1 MQLTSVVSLKET
13 CIVKMSR
20 EFQHIIRF
28 AGTDI
33 NGTQPVTY
41 ALTSV
46 KGVGIKL
53 ANAIIEKSGISP
65 GARMGFLS
73 ISEVEKIEDVL
84 KNPVKYGIPLWL
96 LNRRKD
102 RETGNNIHLLSSDL
116 VLQTKND
123 IDEQKKMRSWR
134 GFRHSYGLKVRGQRT
149 RTTGRKGK
157 AIGVK
162 KKQVRRQ

>member
-1 MQLTSVVSLKET
+1 
-13 CIVKMSR
+13 MSR

-53 ANAIIEKSGISP
+53 ANAIIEKTGINP
-65 GARMGFLS
+65 ETRMGFLS
-73 ISEVEKIEDVL
+73 SSEVEKIEDVL
-84 KNPVKYGIPLWL
+84 ENPLKYSIPIWL
-96 LNRRKD
+96 LNRQKD
-102 RETGNNIHLLSSDL
+102 KETGKNIHLLGSDL

-123 IDEQKKMRSWR
+123 IDDQKKIRSWR

-149 RTTGRKGK
+149 RTTGRRGK

-162 KKQVRRQ
+162 KKQRERVRIE

>member
-1 MQLTSVVSLKET
+1 MP
-13 CIVKMSR
+13 R

-33 NGTQPVTY
+33 EGTQPVTY
-41 ALTSV
+41 ALTNV
-46 KGVGIKL
+46 KGIGIKL
-53 ANAIIEKSGISP
+53 ANAIIEKAGVNP
-65 GARMGFLS
+65 ETRMGFLS
-73 ISEVEKIEDVL
+73 SAEVEKIEDIVI
-84 KNPVKYGIPLWL
+84 NPVKYGIPMWL

-102 RETGNNIHLLSSDL
+102 LETGKDIHLLGSDL

-123 IDEQKKMRSWR
+123 IDQMKKIRSWK

-162 KKQVRRQ
+162 KKQIQRRVE

>member
-1 MQLTSVVSLKET
+1 
-13 CIVKMSR
+13 MSR

-33 NGTQPVTY
+33 KGAQPVTY
-41 ALTSV
+41 ALTSI

-53 ANAIIEKSGISP
+53 ANAVIEKSGISP
-65 GARMGFLS
+65 EARMGFLS
-73 ISEVEKIEDVL
+73 SADVEKIEDIIT
-84 KNPVKYGIPLWL
+84 NPVKYGIPIWL

-102 RETGNNIHLLSSDL
+102 LETGEDIHILGSDL

-123 IDEQKKMRSWR
+123 IDQMKKIRSWK

-149 RTTGRKGK
+149 KTTGRKGK

-162 KKQVRRQ
+162 KKQLQRGK

>member
-1 MQLTSVVSLKET
+1 
-13 CIVKMSR
+13 MSR

-41 ALTSV
+41 ALINV
-46 KGVGIKL
+46 KGVGIRL

-65 GARMGFLS
+65 EARMGFLS
-73 ISEVEKIEDVL
+73 GSEVEKIQDIL
-84 KNPVKYGIPLWL
+84 QDPLKYGIPKWL

-102 RETGNNIHLLSSDL
+102 KETGKDLHLLGSDL

-123 IDEQKKMRSWR
+123 IEDMKKIRSWK

>member
-1 MQLTSVVSLKET
+1 MP
-13 CIVKMSR
+13 R

-33 NGTQPVTY
+33 EGSQPVTY
-41 ALTSV
+41 ALTNV
-46 KGVGIKL
+46 KGVGIEL
-53 ANAIIEKSGISP
+53 ANAIIEKAGIDP
-65 GARMGFLS
+65 ATRMGLLS
-73 ISEVEKIEDVL
+73 SAEVEKLEEIVT
-84 KNPVKYGIPLWL
+84 NPVKHDIPIWL

-102 RETGNNIHLLSSDL
+102 LETGKDIHLLSSDL

-123 IDEQKKMRSWR
+123 IDQMKKIRSWK

-149 RTTGRKGK
+149 KTTGRKGK

-162 KKQVRRQ
+162 KKEIKRRAE

>member
-1 MQLTSVVSLKET
+1 
-13 CIVKMSR
+13 MSR

-33 NGTQPVTY
+33 QGSQPVTY

-53 ANAIIEKSGISP
+53 ANAIVEKSGINP
-65 GARMGFLS
+65 QTRMGFLS
-73 ISEVEKIEDVL
+73 AAEVEKIEDIL
-84 KNPVKYGIPLWL
+84 TNPTRYGIPTWL
-96 LNRRKD
+96 LNRQKD
-102 RETGNNIHLLSSDL
+102 METGKDIHLLSSDL

-123 IDEQKKMRSWR
+123 IDQMKKIRSWK

-149 RTTGRKGK
+149 KTTGRKGK
-157 AIGVK
+157 AMGVK
-162 KKQVRRQ
+162 KKQVQRGGI

>member
-1 MQLTSVVSLKET
+1 MP
-13 CIVKMSR
+13 R

-33 NGTQPVTY
+33 EGTQPVTY
-41 ALTSV
+41 ALTNV
-46 KGVGIKL
+46 KGIGIKL
-53 ANAIIEKSGISP
+53 ANAIIEKAGIDP
-65 GARMGFLS
+65 ATRMGLLS
-73 ISEVEKIEDVL
+73 SAEVEKLEEIIT
-84 KNPVKYGIPLWL
+84 NPVKHDVPIWL

-102 RETGNNIHLLSSDL
+102 LETGKDIHLLSSDL

-123 IDEQKKMRSWR
+123 IDQMKKIRSWK

-162 KKQVRRQ
+162 KKQIQRGAK

>member
-1 MQLTSVVSLKET
+1 
-13 CIVKMSR
+13 MSR

-53 ANAIIEKSGISP
+53 ANAIIEKAGISP
-65 GARMGFLS
+65 EARMGFLS
-73 ISEVEKIEDVL
+73 SAEVEKIEDIIT
-84 KNPVKYGIPLWL
+84 NPVKYGIPIWL

-102 RETGNNIHLLSSDL
+102 VETGENIHLLGSDL

-123 IDEQKKMRSWR
+123 IDQMKKIRSWK

-149 RTTGRKGK
+149 KTTGRKGK

-162 KKQVRRQ
+162 KKQVQRGK

>member
-1 MQLTSVVSLKET
+1 
-13 CIVKMSR
+13 MSR

-41 ALTSV
+41 ALTNV
-46 KGVGIKL
+46 KGLGIKL
-53 ANAIIEKSGISP
+53 ANAIIEKSGINP
-65 GARMGFLS
+65 ETRMGFLS
-73 ISEVEKIEDVL
+73 SIEVEKIEDIL
-84 KNPVKYGIPLWL
+84 QNPLKYGIPKWL

-102 RETGNNIHLLSSDL
+102 RETGKDLHLLSSDL

-123 IDEQKKMRSWR
+123 IEGMKKIRSWK

-162 KKQVRRQ
+162 KKQVRSK

>member
-1 MQLTSVVSLKET
+1 MP
-13 CIVKMSR
+13 R
-20 EFQHIIRF
+20 EFQYIIRF

-33 NGTQPVTY
+33 EGTQLVTY
-41 ALTSV
+41 ALTNV

-53 ANAIIEKSGISP
+53 ANAIIEKAGIDP
-65 GARMGFLS
+65 ATRMGLLS
-73 ISEVEKIEDVL
+73 SSEVEKLEEIVT
-84 KNPVKYGIPLWL
+84 NPAKHDIPIWL

-102 RETGNNIHLLSSDL
+102 LETGKDIHLLSSDL

-123 IDEQKKMRSWR
+123 IDQMKKIRSWK

-149 RTTGRKGK
+149 KTTGRKGK

-162 KKQVRRQ
+162 KKQIQRRE

>member
-1 MQLTSVVSLKET
+1 MP
-13 CIVKMSR
+13 R

-33 NGTQPVTY
+33 EGSQPVTY

-53 ANAIIEKSGISP
+53 ANAVIEKAGISP
-65 GARMGFLS
+65 EARMGFLS
-73 ISEVEKIEDVL
+73 SADVEKIEDVL
-84 KNPVKYGIPLWL
+84 KNPVKYGIPAWL

-102 RETGNNIHLLSSDL
+102 VETGENIHLLGSDL

-123 IDEQKKMRSWR
+123 IDQMKKIKSWK

-149 RTTGRKGK
+149 KTTGRKGK

>member
-1 MQLTSVVSLKET
+1 MP
-13 CIVKMSR
+13 R
-20 EFQHIIRF
+20 EFQYIIRF
-28 AGTDI
+28 VGTDI
-33 NGTQPVTY
+33 KGVQPVTY
-41 ALTSV
+41 ALTSI

-53 ANAIIEKSGISP
+53 ANAIIEKTGISP
-65 GARMGFLS
+65 EARMGFLS
-73 ISEVEKIEDVL
+73 SAEVEKIEDVL

-102 RETGNNIHLLSSDL
+102 VETGNDIHLLGSDL
-116 VLQTKND
+116 ILQTKND
-123 IDEQKKMRSWR
+123 IDQMKKIRSWK

>member
-1 MQLTSVVSLKET
+1 MP
-13 CIVKMSR
+13 R

-41 ALTSV
+41 ALTSI

-53 ANAIIEKSGISP
+53 ANTIIEKAGISP
-65 GARMGFLS
+65 EARMGFLS
-73 ISEVEKIEDVL
+73 ISEVEKIGDIL

-102 RETGNNIHLLSSDL
+102 RETGNDIHLLGSDL
-116 VLQTKND
+116 VLQTKKD

>member
-1 MQLTSVVSLKET
+1 MP
-13 CIVKMSR
+13 R

-28 AGTDI
+28 VGTDI
-33 NGTQPVTY
+33 EGTQPVTY

-65 GARMGFLS
+65 EARMGFLS
-73 ISEVEKIEDVL
+73 SADVEKIEDIL
-84 KNPVKYGIPLWL
+84 KNPVKYGIPAWL

-102 RETGNNIHLLSSDL
+102 VETGKDLHLLGSDL

-123 IDEQKKMRSWR
+123 IDQMKKIRSWK